1 MMTKPPERRPPFY
14 LLTGLI
20 IGLILGIVLVILF
33 PAAHV
38 DLSPTNLADEY
49 KAEYRLMVALA
60 YASSGNIGRAQA
72 RLAILAD
79 GDPVRALASQAQ
91 LALADSNSQR
101 EARALASLAADIQIL
116 IDSAQSTSAA
126 VNTPN
131 PDQQGAVATPFQTT
145 AENAVYHLTSQE
157 LLCESADSPPLVKI
171 FVFDDKD
178 NAQAGVRITMTY
190 TGGSDEFFTGAK
202 PEFGP
207 GYADYEL
214 TPGPQY
220 TLSIQG
226 TQLMGGLQAAA
237 CETEEGEPA
246 WGSWLLLFNAEE

>member
-1 MMTKPPERRPPFY
+1 MMTKSPQRRPPFY

-20 IGLILGIVLVILF
+20 IGLVLGTLLVILF
-33 PAAHV
+33 PASRV
-38 DLSPTNLADEY
+38 DLAPANLADEY
-49 KAEYRLMVALA
+49 KAEYRLMVALS
-60 YASSGNIGRAQA
+60 YATSGNIVRAQA
-72 RLAILAD
+72 RLALLND

-91 LALADSNSQR
+91 LALIDNSSQR

-116 IDSAQSTSAA
+116 FDSAQSTSAA

-145 AENAVYHLTSQE
+145 VENAIYRLSSQE
-157 LLCESADSPPLVKI
+157 LLCESADSPPLIKI
-171 FVFDDKD
+171 FVFDEND
-178 NAQAGVRITMTY
+178 NAQAGVRLSVTSADGT
-190 TGGSDEFFTGAK
+190 DEFFTGAR

-207 GYADYEL
+207 GYADYEM
-214 TPGPQY
+214 TPGNQY

-226 TQLMGGLQAAA
+226 TQLIGGLQAAA

-246 WGSWLLLFNAEE
+246 WGSWLLLFKAEG